1 MLNGREARSPV
12 NTPGPTMNAETA
24 SEDLEVEREIR
35 FAVVMYGGVSLA
47 IYINGVAQELLSMVR
62 ATARANPKPAKD
74 PDPQEPKTEPNA
86 DRMLLALEELSASEK
101 VYREIAKLLDQ
112 KSGFT
117 KKPTEVTQT
126 RFIVDVI

>member
-1 MLNGREARSPV
+1 MTPESTIVAKEFSSEIFSP
-12 NTPGPTMNAETA
+12 
-24 SEDLEVEREIR
+24 EREIR

-112 KSGFT
+112 K
-117 KKPTEVTQT
+117 
-126 RFIVDVI
+126 